1 MLLLHNRLTLPHEN
15 KMSQALRLPTTEEDV
30 HNQCDQIGR
39 FIGLFS
45 GHTVHNHPDRLLK
58 QGSLQRTLTI
68 EESIAVRLASYLT
81 GLHLTKQVNL

>member
-30 HNQCDQIGR
+30 HNQC
-39 FIGLFS
+39 
-45 GHTVHNHPDRLLK
+45 DRLLK